1 MATDDDAE
9 PFRRLPWQ
17 AESPSAVRLKRI
29 TMIRIFR
36 LRSRSGLPCS
46 VRNQQPRGRYLGV
59 CLSNYLFSGEDSN
72 YLLSGEDSAKL
83 RPDHDACS
91 FGSPDGPAARL
102 LK

>member
-1 MATDDDAE
+1 MKPPNGAASLK
-9 PFRRLPWQ
+9 RLPWQ
-17 AESPSAVRLKRI
+17 PESSVAKLNRI

-36 LRSRSGLPCS
+36 LRSRSGVPLQRKKS
-46 VRNQQPRGRYLGV
+46 AASRGRYLGV
-59 CLSNYLFSGEDSN
+59 CLSN

-83 RPDHDACS
+83 RPDHDECS